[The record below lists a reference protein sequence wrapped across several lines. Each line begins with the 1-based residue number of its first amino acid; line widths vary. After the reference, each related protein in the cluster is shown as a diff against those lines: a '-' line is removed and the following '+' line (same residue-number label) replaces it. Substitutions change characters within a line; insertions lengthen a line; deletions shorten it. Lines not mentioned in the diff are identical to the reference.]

1 MNTKLMCALAFVVA
15 NFFAAAI
22 RAAEEAETKKQPIF
36 LMCPENERYSSWS
49 IYATVD
55 KKDPSKLLG
64 IGLDEL
70 SNHNCADDG
79 GYSKVVDVQG
89 KSDAPAVNLGTLDA
103 KSFGSGSLKVEKD
116 NALNVTVT
124 PDGDKYKLTIDLRI
138 AADQHFIMGG
148 SEAAKRNL
156 VLMYNK
162 GFKAW
167 GAYATALEDDKG
179 KNIITGEPVRVTG
192 IKFPVK
198 AAGIYTITAGLAGNQ
213 GVKIFD
219 RR

>member
-1 MNTKLMCALAFVVA
+1 MKTKLAFALTLAIA
-15 NFFAAAI
+15 NFWAAHL
-22 RAAEEAETKKQPIF
+22 RAGEEAETKKQPIF
-36 LMCPENERYSSWS
+36 LLCPENERYSSWS
-49 IYATVD
+49 LYATVD

-70 SNHNCADDG
+70 SNHNCTDDG

-89 KSDAPAVNLGTLDA
+89 KTETQAVNLGTLDA
-103 KSFGSGSLKVEKD
+103 KSFGAGSLKVEKD

-124 PDGDKYKLTIDLRI
+124 PDGDKYKLMIDLRI
-138 AADQHFIMGG
+138 AADQHFIMSG

-167 GAYATALEDDKG
+167 GVYATALEDDKG
-179 KNIITGEPVRVTG
+179 KNIITGDPVRVTG